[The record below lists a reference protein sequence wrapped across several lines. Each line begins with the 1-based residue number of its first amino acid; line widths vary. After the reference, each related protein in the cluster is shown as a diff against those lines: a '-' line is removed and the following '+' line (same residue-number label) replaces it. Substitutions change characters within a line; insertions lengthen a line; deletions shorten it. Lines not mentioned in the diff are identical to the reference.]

1 MKKLLPLL
9 TSILVLII
17 IFYIKRNIPELI
29 EADLLEI
36 KIIDAIGFVNRPGV
50 ISLGTLTLFAIFT
63 LFKFRYSSLQIWFI
77 YLFVL
82 SYVSRILVGD
92 FIFNIKSLSW
102 LPVFRLSYLTAILA
116 STIIILSLLLEDR
129 SYNEQET

>member
-1 MKKLLPLL
+1 MKKLLPLF
-9 TSILVLII
+9 TSIFILIV
-17 IFYIKRNIPELI
+17 IFYIKRSMPELI
-29 EADLLEI
+29 EAGSLEI
-36 KIIDAIGFVNRPGV
+36 KVLDAIGFVNKPGV
-50 ISLGTLTLFAIFT
+50 ISLGVLTLFAIFT
-63 LFKFRYSSLQIWFI
+63 LFKFRYSGLQIWFI

-92 FIFNIKSLSW
+92 FMFNIKSLSW
-102 LPVFRLSYLTAILA
+102 LPVFKLSYLTAILA